1 MIKSSRVTVIT
12 IVAFCA
18 SLMVGGVLTA
28 FHKDLQ
34 QEGREKQAREINARF
49 AYTIQDRLNRSLSA
63 TYALAALIRQG
74 NGRIDHFEQ
83 LGSEMLPLYGGIS
96 SLQLAPGGIIR
107 KIYPLSGN
115 EKAIG
120 LDLLS
125 DRQRSQEAMLAISS
139 GKLSLAGPF
148 DLIQGGKGVVG
159 RIPVFLTAADS
170 KKRFWGLVSVA
181 IRIPDFLAG
190 VRLQQAVDAGYRYE
204 LSRLD
209 PNTGRREVF
218 ASSSAEPLQAP
229 VRADI
234 EVPNGVWTLSMEPRG
249 GWYSLSELV
258 GESFLVLVLSTF
270 LAAMLRTLARQ
281 PQVLKEKV
289 EERTRQLSETNDR
302 LAAEMEERAK
312 AEEILR
318 SSESR
323 QRTLLDNIPLGITLV
338 DREHRIV
345 MVNQTTAEWF
355 GHPTQYFVGE
365 FCYEQFERKDAA
377 CENCPGVVSLR
388 TGAVTHYETKAVRE
402 DGSSFPVHLRT
413 APLFDAAGVA
423 TGFIEV
429 IEDTTGLKRAEDA
442 LRLSERKLKESQ
454 RVAHIGHYEFDIEVG
469 RWSSSEELDEIFGI
483 DGSYPRDVAGWLAL
497 IAPEQREE
505 MSACLQ
511 REALAAG
518 TGFSREYRIFRV
530 SDQDERWVH
539 CLGQLELEPNGSPS
553 KMFGTVQDI
562 TARKRAEEEHKKLEL
577 QMQHAQKL
585 ESLGVLA
592 GGIAH
597 DFNNILLVILGHA
610 DLALMRLS
618 PASPVRDNLHQIEL
632 AAQRAADLARQM
644 LAYSGKGRF
653 VVEALDLGEIIT
665 EMTHMLEVSIS
676 KKVLLRLNLAQGL
689 PAVRVD
695 VTQVRQVLMNL
706 VINAS
711 EAIGEGS
718 GVVAI
723 TTGAMQCDRG
733 YLAETWLDEQL
744 PEGTY
749 VFMEVADTGCGMD
762 RETMSRLFDPFF
774 TTKFTGRGLGM
785 AAVLGIV
792 RGHKGAI
799 KVYSEP
805 GKGTLFKVFFP
816 VGQGHAEALREKA
829 ASQEVW
835 QGSGT
840 ILLVDDEET
849 VRALGAE
856 MLQSLGFSVLT
867 AKNGRETLAMFRG
880 NMAIEAVILDLTMP
894 EMDGE
899 ETFRELRQMNSEVR
913 VVMSSGYN
921 EQEVCQRFL
930 GKGVAGFIQK
940 PYRLVELEAVLRGTL
955 ELPRNDV
962 IN

>member
-12 IVAFCA
+12 IGAFCA
-18 SLMVGGVLTA
+18 SLMLGGVLVA

-34 QEGREKQAREINARF
+34 QEGRERQAREINARF

-107 KIYPLSGN
+107 KIYPLAGN

-120 LDLLS
+120 LNLLD
-125 DRQRSQEAMLAISS
+125 DRQRRQEALLAISS

-148 DLIQGGKGVVG
+148 DLVQGGKGVVG
-159 RIPVFLTAADS
+159 RIPVFLAADS
-170 KKRFWGLVSVA
+170 QKRFWGLVSVA
-181 IRIPDFLAG
+181 IRIPDFLAE
-190 VRLQQAVDAGYRYE
+190 VRLQQAINAGYRYE
-204 LSRLD
+204 LSRID

-218 ASSSAEPLQAP
+218 ASSSAEPLLAP

-234 EVPNGVWTLSMEPRG
+234 EVPNGVWTLSMEPRD
-249 GWYSLSELV
+249 GWYSRSELV
-258 GESFLVLVLSTF
+258 GECALLLVLSTF

-318 SSESR
+318 CSESR
-323 QRTLLDNIPLGITLV
+323 QRTLLDNIPMGITLI

-355 GHPTQYFVGE
+355 GHPAESFVGE
-365 FCYEQFERKDAA
+365 FCYEQFERKDEVCA
-377 CENCPGVVSLR
+377 NCPGVISLR
-388 TGAVTHYETKAVRE
+388 TGAVSHYETKAVRE

-413 APLFDAAGVA
+413 APLFDAAGGA

-469 RWSSSEELDEIFGI
+469 RWSNSDELDEIFGI
-483 DGSYPRDVAGWLAL
+483 DGSYPRDVAGWLAI

-511 REALAAG
+511 REVLAAG
-518 TGFSREYRIFRV
+518 TGFSKEYRIFRV

-618 PASPVRDNLHQIEL
+618 PASPARDNLHQIEL

-723 TTGAMQCDRG
+723 TTGAMQCDRA

-805 GKGTLFKVFFP
+805 GKGTLFKVLFP
-816 VGQGHAEALREKA
+816 VGQGHAEALPEKA
-829 ASQEVW
+829 ASQEAW

-867 AKNGRETLAMFRG
+867 AKNGCEALEMFRV
-880 NMAIEAVILDLTMP
+880 NMAIKAVILDLTMP

-921 EQEVCQRFL
+921 EQEVSQRFF

-955 ELPRNDV
+955 ELPGNTEKM
-962 IN
+962 